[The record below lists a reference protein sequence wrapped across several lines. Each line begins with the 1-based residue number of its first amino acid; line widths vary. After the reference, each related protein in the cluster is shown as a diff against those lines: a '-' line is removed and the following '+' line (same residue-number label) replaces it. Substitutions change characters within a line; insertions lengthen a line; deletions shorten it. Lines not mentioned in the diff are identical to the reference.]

1 MISIFLV
8 EDEAI
13 VALDLRNILE
23 RIGYSVVGVVPSGE
37 AALEKIKDL
46 NPDLIIMDIKLQ
58 GSLDGIDTA
67 AILNEKYNIP
77 FIFLSAYSDEG
88 IIERAKH
95 VEPFGYIIK
104 PFGANNLRA
113 SIEMAMYRAKMKGEL
128 SKLEQQLRQS
138 EKMKAVGNLAGGIA
152 HDFNNI
158 LTVILGY
165 STLIEE
171 KITQNENVLS
181 EVEGIRNAALK
192 ANSLTKHLLAFSR
205 KQVLNPK
212 VVEINIIVENVSRM
226 ITRLLPENISLSIIT
241 ATEYQAVF
249 IDQAQIEQVVLNMV
263 LNAKDAMP
271 EGGYLVIS
279 SSICR
284 LDKNLLVTTG
294 LVPKGNYVTIAVKDN
309 GIGISQDNIEHI
321 FDPFFTTKS
330 VYKGTGLGLSSVY
343 GIIKQSGGYIDVK
356 SKPGKGTTFTI
367 YMETTADKAF
377 RIKKPEEKIEKLE
390 GNETIFIV
398 EDEDDVRKIVVR
410 ILSVNGYQTI
420 EASNPGEAIL
430 ISENKDISFNLLIT
444 DVFMP
449 LMNGK
454 QLSKR
459 LHTMGKDFKTIYIS
473 GYESKMVKKKGI
485 NIKGDEFL
493 PKPFESVELLTMV
506 RHALDGMLDS

>member
-37 AALEKIKDL
+37 EALEKIKDL

-58 GSLDGIDTA
+58 RSLDGIDTA

-165 STLIEE
+165 STLIED
-171 KITQNENVLS
+171 KIAQGENVLS

-212 VVEINIIVENVSRM
+212 VVEINIIVENVSR
-226 ITRLLPENISLSIIT
+226 
-241 ATEYQAVF
+241 
-249 IDQAQIEQVVLNMV
+249 
-263 LNAKDAMP
+263 
-271 EGGYLVIS
+271 
-279 SSICR
+279 
-284 LDKNLLVTTG
+284 
-294 LVPKGNYVTIAVKDN
+294 
-309 GIGISQDNIEHI
+309 
-321 FDPFFTTKS
+321 
-330 VYKGTGLGLSSVY
+330 
-343 GIIKQSGGYIDVK
+343 
-356 SKPGKGTTFTI
+356 
-367 YMETTADKAF
+367 
-377 RIKKPEEKIEKLE
+377 
-390 GNETIFIV
+390 
-398 EDEDDVRKIVVR
+398 
-410 ILSVNGYQTI
+410 
-420 EASNPGEAIL
+420 
-430 ISENKDISFNLLIT
+430 
-444 DVFMP
+444 
-449 LMNGK
+449 
-454 QLSKR
+454 
-459 LHTMGKDFKTIYIS
+459 
-473 GYESKMVKKKGI
+473 
-485 NIKGDEFL
+485 
-493 PKPFESVELLTMV
+493 
-506 RHALDGMLDS
+506 